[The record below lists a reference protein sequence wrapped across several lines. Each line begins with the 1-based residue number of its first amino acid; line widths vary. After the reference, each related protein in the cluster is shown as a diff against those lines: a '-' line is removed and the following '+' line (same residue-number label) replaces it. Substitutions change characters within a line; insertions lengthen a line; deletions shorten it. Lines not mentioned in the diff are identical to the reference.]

1 MGKTKPHKKKSSK
14 HEKSVLN
21 GVGGV
26 VSKRKMAENAS
37 ELLEKATILL
47 QTGQAE
53 AALPLA
59 QRVLELA
66 PADSPNARSATNLI
80 GEIYVELGEID
91 AARQNFLRA
100 VELDPEGMIPESE
113 GGGAEKFLWL
123 AQLSEQGG
131 VDSVRWYEKGVATLR
146 RIIQSLE
153 QSNNPEDA
161 VLLEEKRKKLANAL
175 CAVVEIYMTDLS
187 WEEDAESRCE
197 ALVTEA
203 LLVAPNSPECLQTL
217 ASVRISQL
225 RPDDA
230 RAALSRSL
238 ELWKDLPP
246 EDPNVPDFPA
256 RISLSRLLMEVQ
268 MENEA
273 LEVLERL
280 ILEDDESVEAWYL
293 GGWCL
298 YLLAEKEKE
307 QPTASTDS
315 GQPSSDKRHEAM
327 VASREWL
334 KQSLKLYKKIEYEDE
349 RLRDHA
355 VELIQELNNELGE
368 DMEDDGD
375 SEDDGPG
382 AGDDDEWEDEI
393 EVGSDEDE
401 DEDHEMKDS

>member
-1 MGKTKPHKKKSSK
+1 MGKTKSHKKKSSK
-14 HEKSVLN
+14 REKSVLN

-26 VSKRKMAENAS
+26 ISKRKMTENAS

-47 QTGQAE
+47 QTGQAD

-59 QRVLELA
+59 ERVLELA
-66 PADSPNARSATNLI
+66 PANSPKALSATTLI
-80 GEIYVELGEID
+80 AEIYVELGEID

-100 VELDPEGMIPESE
+100 VELDPEGTIPESE

-131 VDSVRWYEKGVATLR
+131 HDSVRWFEKGVAALR

-153 QSNNPEDA
+153 QSNRPEDVA
-161 VLLEEKRKKLANAL
+161 LVEEKRKKLAHAL
-175 CAVVEIYMTDLS
+175 CGVVEIYMTDLS

-197 ALVTEA
+197 TLVTEA
-203 LLVAPNSPECLQTL
+203 LLIAPNSPECLQTL

-238 ELWKDLPP
+238 ELWKGLPP
-246 EDPNVPDFPA
+246 EDPNVPDFPS

-307 QPTASTDS
+307 QPTASADS

-327 VASREWL
+327 IASREWL
-334 KQSLKLYKKIEYEDE
+334 KQSLKLYAKIEYEDE

-355 VELIQELNNELGE
+355 IELIQELNNELG
-368 DMEDDGD
+368 DMEDDSN

-382 AGDDDEWEDEI
+382 VGDDDEWEDEI
-393 EVGSDEDE
+393 EVVSDNEDE

>member
-187 WEEDAESRCE
+187 
-197 ALVTEA
+197 
-203 LLVAPNSPECLQTL
+203 
-217 ASVRISQL
+217 
-225 RPDDA
+225 
-230 RAALSRSL
+230 
-238 ELWKDLPP
+238 
-246 EDPNVPDFPA
+246 
-256 RISLSRLLMEVQ
+256 
-268 MENEA
+268 
-273 LEVLERL
+273 
-280 ILEDDESVEAWYL
+280 
-293 GGWCL
+293 
-298 YLLAEKEKE
+298 
-307 QPTASTDS
+307 
-315 GQPSSDKRHEAM
+315 
-327 VASREWL
+327 
-334 KQSLKLYKKIEYEDE
+334 
-349 RLRDHA
+349 
-355 VELIQELNNELGE
+355 
-368 DMEDDGD
+368 
-375 SEDDGPG
+375 
-382 AGDDDEWEDEI
+382 
-393 EVGSDEDE
+393 
-401 DEDHEMKDS
+401 